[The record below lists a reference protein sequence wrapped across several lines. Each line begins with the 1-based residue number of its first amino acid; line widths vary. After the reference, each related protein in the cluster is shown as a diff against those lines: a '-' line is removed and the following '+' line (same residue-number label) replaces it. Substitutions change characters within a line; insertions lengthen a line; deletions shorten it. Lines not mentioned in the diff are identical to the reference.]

1 MILPMDGVR
10 VLDLS
15 VMTTGPFCTRML
27 ADYGADILKIEPPTG
42 DPARRHGPFFHDEP
56 GVEKSGLFLFL
67 NANKRSMTLDL
78 TTERGRLIFLD
89 IARDADVVI
98 ENFKPGV
105 LADIGLSYDEIRSIN
120 PRIVMTSITNF
131 GQNGPYR
138 DWEGTDLTLY
148 AMGGAM
154 LASGDPDLE
163 PVKTSGQ
170 MASFHAGYSA
180 ALATAIALW
189 KAERTGEGEH
199 LDVSFFDTAMQSTD
213 SRLLRILGY
222 QYNDHQVTGRL
233 SMAATIGLGTGVYA
247 CADGFFELTAGVSM
261 FERIA
266 RMIGADHLFED
277 PDWNTATALA
287 VPERSDEFDALLV
300 PWCLER
306 TKKQVQAACMEYGV
320 LGAPVNT
327 VGELFDDQ
335 SFKEREFFQ
344 TIDHPVVGPLTYP
357 GYNFKI
363 HNDDGEP
370 MTPRSSAPLLGQH
383 TADALNAIGIQ
394 GDEVV
399 RLRTQG
405 VV

>member
-1 MILPMDGVR
+1 
-10 VLDLS
+10 
-15 VMTTGPFCTRML
+15 
-27 ADYGADILKIEPPTG
+27 
-42 DPARRHGPFFHDEP
+42 
-56 GVEKSGLFLFL
+56 
-67 NANKRSMTLDL
+67 
-78 TTERGRLIFLD
+78 
-89 IARDADVVI
+89 VI

-105 LADIGLSYDEIRSIN
+105 LADMDLSYDDIRAIN

-131 GQNGPYR
+131 GQDGPYR

-163 PVKTSGQ
+163 PVKTAGQ

-180 ALATAIALW
+180 ALSTAIALW
-189 KAERTGEGEH
+189 KAERTGEGDH

-213 SRLLRILGY
+213 MRLLRILGY

-277 PDWNTATALA
+277 PDWNTSAALA

-306 TKKQVQAACMEYGV
+306 DKKQIQAACMEHGV

-327 VGELFDDQ
+327 VGQLFDDQ
-335 SFKEREFFQ
+335 SFKERGFFQ

-357 GYNFKI
+357 GYNFVM
-363 HNDDGEP
+363 HNDAGEP
-370 MTPRSSAPLLGQH
+370 MPGRAPAPLLGQH
-383 TADALNAIGIQ
+383 TTDTLNAIGIH
-394 GDEVV
+394 GDEVA
-399 RLRTQG
+399 RLRAQG